1 MPQQINLCTAVQTQT
16 RQRFQARSLLGIL
29 AVSLVAMG
37 ALGAFWLWSLE
48 GSAQTYRQ
56 TLEAQNSEI
65 HNLQAVIQSS
75 RAAAGP
81 VDAALLGQIQDQR
94 ARVEEHEKLLQLV
107 RQGLFKTGEGHSDRL
122 LLLARTIPV
131 DAWVNSLKADSSSFE
146 VSGFALE
153 PAALNDWV
161 ARLSQHPLMHGLVL
175 NAVNV
180 KYVPEPGGSGAAGI
194 RAKPMWSFNLVSAQS
209 LAPAS
214 GPTTPVV
221 KP

>member
-1 MPQQINLCTAVQTQT
+1 MPQQINLCTAALTPQ
-16 RQRFQARSLLGIL
+16 RQRFQAQALLRML

-37 ALGAFWLWSLE
+37 SLGAFWLWSLE
-48 GSAQTYRQ
+48 GSAKTYRQ

-81 VDAALLGQIQDQR
+81 ADAALLQQLQDQR
-94 ARVEEHEKLLQLV
+94 ARVLEREKLLQLA
-107 RQGLFKTGEGHSDRL
+107 RQGLFKAGEGHSDRL
-122 LLLARTIPV
+122 VLLARSIPA
-131 DAWVNSLKADSSSFE
+131 DAWVTSLKADSSNFE
-146 VSGFALE
+146 VTGFALE

-161 ARLSQHPLMHGLVL
+161 TRLGQHPLMHGLKL

-180 KYVPEPGGSGAAGI
+180 KYVADSGASGTSGM
-194 RAKPMWSFNLVSAQS
+194 RAKPMWSFNLVSVDS
-209 LAPAS
+209 LAQVAASTAPA
-214 GPTTPVV
+214 G